1 MNIMQRHETWNGN
14 EQKGP
19 RGMTTSRAVSML
31 VLAGFI
37 LSIGTA
43 CREKPNK
50 YRRFDKFK
58 VDGGLVLRPECEQ
71 PGIEC
76 ADKCLKRQA
85 SSACFGCC
93 GDQDVLCITQQPY
106 DYSYCDGAR

>member
-1 MNIMQRHETWNGN
+1 MNTMQRHETSNGN

-19 RGMTTSRAVSML
+19 RGMTTSKAVPML
-31 VLAGFI
+31 ILAVFI

-43 CREKPNK
+43 CREKPKK

-71 PGIEC
+71 PGNDCDE
-76 ADKCLKRQA
+76 KCYARQA
-85 SSACFGCC
+85 SSACYGCC
-93 GDQDVLCITQQPY
+93 GDEDFLCSTQQPY
-106 DYSYCDGAR
+106 NYSYCDGAR